1 LHPLP
6 VKGPKTVKLQ
16 LQTSRP
22 YNIAHRGSNGEIPE
36 ETTAAYLKAIEEGTD
51 FIETD
56 ILSSKDGVLI
66 CFHDCI
72 LDETTNVASHK
83 EFADRKRTYDVQGF
97 NITGFFTFDFTL
109 KELKQLRIKQRYA
122 FRDQQYN
129 GMYPIITF
137 EEFLTIARDAPRVV
151 GIYPE
156 IKNPVLMNQHVK
168 WPGGKKFED
177 KVVETL
183 KKYGYG
189 GSYLSKKWLKKPLF
203 IQSFAPTSL
212 VYISNLTDSPKV
224 LLIDDVTMP
233 TQDTNQ
239 TYAEITSDAYFE
251 YIKQYVVG
259 IGPWKDT
266 IVPVNNNYVLA
277 PTDLVKRAHA
287 HNLQVHPYTYRNEH
301 EFLHYNFSQ
310 DPYKEYDYWINE
322 IGVDGLFTDFTGSL
336 HNFQEWTSP
345 LPDTSKSPRQ
355 LLSQIASLVLPY
367 AKA

>member
-1 LHPLP
+1 VCAAGRTLHPLP

-129 GMYPIITF
+129 GLLA
-137 EEFLTIARDAPRVV
+137 FLSCILAV
-151 GIYPE
+151 GRY
-156 IKNPVLMNQHVK
+156 
-168 WPGGKKFED
+168 
-177 KVVETL
+177 KVRT
-183 KKYGYG
+183 
-189 GSYLSKKWLKKPLF
+189 
-203 IQSFAPTSL
+203 A
-212 VYISNLTDSPKV
+212 
-224 LLIDDVTMP
+224 
-233 TQDTNQ
+233 
-239 TYAEITSDAYFE
+239 
-251 YIKQYVVG
+251 
-259 IGPWKDT
+259 
-266 IVPVNNNYVLA
+266 
-277 PTDLVKRAHA
+277 
-287 HNLQVHPYTYRNEH
+287 
-301 EFLHYNFSQ
+301 
-310 DPYKEYDYWINE
+310 
-322 IGVDGLFTDFTGSL
+322 
-336 HNFQEWTSP
+336 
-345 LPDTSKSPRQ
+345 
-355 LLSQIASLVLPY
+355 
-367 AKA
+367 